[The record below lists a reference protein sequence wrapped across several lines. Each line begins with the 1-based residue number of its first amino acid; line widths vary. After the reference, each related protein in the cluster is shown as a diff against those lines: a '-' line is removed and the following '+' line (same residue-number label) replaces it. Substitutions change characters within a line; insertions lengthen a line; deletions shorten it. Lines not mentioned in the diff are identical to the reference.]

1 MERRTALRAFA
12 AAGLGSAL
20 AACRAAGDGGPRA
33 ARPGSDA
40 PRTPVPSPSSSG
52 TALPF
57 RLDSGPSD
65 RPQVALTFHGQG
77 DAGTTADLLR
87 EVEAAG
93 ARVTVLAVGTWLQE
107 QPESARRVLDGGHEL
122 GNHTMH
128 HGDISGMGPE
138 AAYAEIAQ
146 CAQRLVRLAGSP
158 GRWFRPSQA
167 KDCTSLVAEQARRA
181 GYDHCLGYDL
191 DSLDHTD
198 PGPEAVARTVL
209 DGVRP
214 GSVVSLHLG
223 HRGTVAAM
231 PQILDGLAARAL
243 RPVTA
248 SELLAP

>member
-1 MERRTALRAFA
+1 MERRTALRTFA
-12 AAGLGSAL
+12 ATGLGAAL
-20 AACRAAGDGGPRA
+20 AACRAPGDGGPRA
-33 ARPGSDA
+33 ERSGPDASRAPASSPAPG
-40 PRTPVPSPSSSG
+40 G
-52 TALPF
+52 TALSF
-57 RLDSGPSD
+57 QLRSGPGG

-77 DAGTTADLLR
+77 TPDTTADLLR
-87 EVEAAG
+87 TAEAAG
-93 ARVTVLAVGTWLQE
+93 ARVTVLAVGTWLDE
-107 QPESARRVLDGGHEL
+107 QPASARRVLDGGHEL

-128 HGDISGMGPE
+128 HDDISAMDPE
-138 AAYAEIAQ
+138 AAYAEIAR
-146 CAQRLVRLAGSP
+146 CADLLTRLTGSP

-167 KDCTSLVAEQARRA
+167 KDCTPLVAEQARRA
-181 GYDHCLGYDL
+181 GYHHCLGYDL

-223 HRGTVAAM
+223 HPGTVAAM

>member
-1 MERRTALRAFA
+1 MGAT
-12 AAGLGSAL
+12 L
-20 AACRAAGDGGPRA
+20 AACGAPDGGGPRA
-33 ARPGSDA
+33 ARPGPDA
-40 PRTPVPSPSSSG
+40 PQTPASSPSPVG

-57 RLDSGPSD
+57 QLRSGPGD

-77 DAGTTADLLR
+77 SPDTTADLLR
-87 EVEAAG
+87 TVEAAG
-93 ARVTVLAVGTWLQE
+93 ARITVLAVGTWLDE
-107 QPESARRVLDGGHEL
+107 QPASARRVLDGGHEL
-122 GNHTMH
+122 GNHTMR
-128 HGDISGMGPE
+128 HGDIGAMGPE
-138 AAYAEIAQ
+138 AAYAEIVQ
-146 CAQRLVRLAGSP
+146 CAEQLIRLTGSP

-167 KDCTSLVAEQARRA
+167 KDCTPLVTEQARRA

-223 HRGTVAAM
+223 HPGTVAAM